1 MGNVIVTPVILETIL
16 NQLLNLICI
25 MIYLMWLPDFF
36 FFKCQQTLCG
46 STVGVDWAM
55 GYMQATSLTAWFC
68 MECGTSELWTNQ
80 KHDSH
85 NFTGQVKYNWAFGS
99 LEQGIG
105 ADFLRAYL
113 SNVCV
118 AQELHRNGLGYL
130 LVAKSKSVAQDW
142 GKNSPCVFTFT
153 VIALTKHHSCMLLVC
168 W

>member
-25 MIYLMWLPDFF
+25 MIYLMWLPDFFFF

-80 KHDSH
+80 KHDIH
-85 NFTGQVKYNWAFGS
+85 NSTGQVKYN
-99 LEQGIG
+99 
-105 ADFLRAYL
+105 
-113 SNVCV
+113 
-118 AQELHRNGLGYL
+118 
-130 LVAKSKSVAQDW
+130 
-142 GKNSPCVFTFT
+142 
-153 VIALTKHHSCMLLVC
+153 
-168 W
+168 